1 MKEKYLPIGTVVLL
15 KEATKTLMIT
25 GYCSSTPDEPNTV
38 YDYVA
43 YLFPE
48 GSLAGENVALFNH
61 DQIGSVVYMGLVN
74 DEFKNL
80 EKVIKES
87 VEAPAAPATPAA
99 PSADANVNALPPF
112 TPENINLMLQE
123 IHKHEDE
130 LKPVEEPTAFDEEAI
145 KKPVF
150 ELPSL
155 DGGNKKEEKE
165 EEEEEEE
172 EETPEEEETASEP
185 IQKETVADGQPVLQL
200 QPIFDGAAS
209 GDSTPVA
216 PANGG
221 LSGLS
226 RL

>member
-15 KEATKTLMIT
+15 KEATKSLMIT
-25 GYCSSTPDEPNTV
+25 GYCSSTPEDQNTV

-61 DQIGSVVYMGLVN
+61 DQIGSIVHMGLDN

-80 EKVIKES
+80 DKLIKES
-87 VEAPAAPATPAA
+87 VANPAPAAPVANDNAT
-99 PSADANVNALPPF
+99 ALPPF
-112 TPENINLMLQE
+112 TPENINLILEE

-130 LKPVEEPTAFDEEAI
+130 LKPVAEPTAFDEEAI

-172 EETPEEEETASEP
+172 ETPEEEEVASEP

-200 QPIFDGAAS
+200 QPIFDSNAS
-209 GDSTPVA
+209 GESA
-216 PANGG
+216 PAAPTSGG
-221 LSGLS
+221 IPGLS

>member
-150 ELPSL
+150 ELPSF

-165 EEEEEEE
+165 EDEEEEE

-200 QPIFDGAAS
+200 QPIFDSNGS
-209 GDSTPVA
+209 SESA
-216 PANGG
+216 PAAPTSGG
-221 LSGLS
+221 IPGLS

>member
-15 KEATKTLMIT
+15 KEATKSLMIT
-25 GYCSSTPDEPNTV
+25 GYCSSTPEDQNTV

-48 GSLAGENVALFNH
+48 GSLAGESVALFNH
-61 DQIGSVVYMGLVN
+61 DQIGSIVHMGLDN

-80 EKVIKES
+80 DKLIKES
-87 VEAPAAPATPAA
+87 VANPAPAAPVANDNAT
-99 PSADANVNALPPF
+99 ALPPF
-112 TPENINLMLQE
+112 TPENINMILEE

-130 LKPVEEPTAFDEEAI
+130 LKPVAEPTAFDEEAI

-165 EEEEEEE
+165 EEEEEE
-172 EETPEEEETASEP
+172 TPEEEEVASEP

-200 QPIFDGAAS
+200 QPIFDSNGS
-209 GDSTPVA
+209 SESA
-216 PANGG
+216 PAAPTSGG
-221 LSGLS
+221 IPGLS

>member
-15 KEATKTLMIT
+15 KEATKSLMIT
-25 GYCSSTPDEPNTV
+25 GYCSSTPEDQNTV

-61 DQIGSVVYMGLVN
+61 DQIGSIVHMGLDN

-80 EKVIKES
+80 DKLIKES
-87 VEAPAAPATPAA
+87 VANPAPAAPVAPVANDNAT
-99 PSADANVNALPPF
+99 ALPPF
-112 TPENINLMLQE
+112 TPENINMILEE

-130 LKPVEEPTAFDEEAI
+130 LKPVAEPTAFDEEAI

-155 DGGNKKEEKE
+155 DGGNKKEEK

-200 QPIFDGAAS
+200 QPIFDSNGS
-209 GDSTPVA
+209 SESA
-216 PANGG
+216 PAAPTSGG
-221 LSGLS
+221 IPGLS

>member
-155 DGGNKKEEKE
+155 DGGNKKEEKTE
-165 EEEEEEE
+165 EEEEEEI
-172 EETPEEEETASEP
+172 PEEEESEESAP
-185 IQKETVADGQPVLQL
+185 VEQEVVADGQPVLQL